1 MNRYVTISL
10 SCAAAALIGLGAAS
24 LAAQQPAPT
33 GRGRGANPP
42 ATQGAQP
49 AQPTGRS
56 GRGRGAAE
64 GTQQEAGRGTN
75 IGSDIVG
82 NVSAVPT
89 TTTVIG
95 TVRIGK
101 AVKADGQPL
110 APGTYTMR
118 VTEREATPAA
128 AGQTP
133 QFERWAEFLQGN
145 QVKGREVVTI
155 VPPDAARQVMKERF
169 PPNNGYRADVLK
181 GGDYYR
187 IWYNKGGTHYLVHF
201 NI

>member
-10 SCAAAALIGLGAAS
+10 SCAAAALIGLDAAS

-33 GRGRGANPP
+33 GRGRGATPP

-49 AQPTGRS
+49 AQSTGRS

-75 IGSDIVG
+75 IGSNIVG

-110 APGTYTMR
+110 AVGTYTMR
-118 VTEREATPAA
+118 VTEREATTPA

>member
-24 LAAQQPAPT
+24 LAAQQPE
-33 GRGRGANPP
+33 RI
-42 ATQGAQP
+42 
-49 AQPTGRS
+49 
-56 GRGRGAAE
+56 
-64 GTQQEAGRGTN
+64 GTN
-75 IGSDIVG
+75 TPG
-82 NVSAVPT
+82 APAPVPT
-89 TTTVIG
+89 TTTVLG
-95 TVRIGK
+95 TIRIGK